1 MATRTRGFTFYE
13 LLGVSENAD
22 AETITSAY
30 RKLAKLYHPDSNP
43 QGGAQTAEMFKAI
56 GVAYETLRDDRSRAS
71 YDAEL
76 RVEAQTDSST
86 ESPSKDST
94 HSYSQAEGRSQSSA
108 GRGGEEYYGHHEYH
122 GPRGYQL
129 RDDLVERLKLLNR
142 RAEIALWWAPSLIC
156 FPFFAWLA
164 ARRIT
169 GNKRY
174 TRLMLGYLG
183 MMVLIGVTNLPGLL
197 VLYWLVGMAHAGLQ
211 HRTVKAQAIA
221 RLASSL

>member
-13 LLGVSENAD
+13 LLGVSEDAD
-22 AETITSAY
+22 AETITRAY

-43 QGGAQTAEMFKAI
+43 RGGAQTAEMFKAI
-56 GVAYETLRDDRSRAS
+56 SVAYETLRDDRSRAS

-86 ESPSKDST
+86 ESPTEDST
-94 HSYSQAEGRSQSSA
+94 HSYFQDEDSNESST
-108 GRGGEEYYGHHEYH
+108 EERHYEYHGHHEYH
-122 GPRGYQL
+122 EPGEYQL
-129 RDDLVERLKLLNR
+129 RDDLIERLKVLNR
-142 RAEIALWWAPSLIC
+142 RIEIALWWAPSLIG
-156 FPFFAWLA
+156 FPFFAWFT

-174 TRLMLGYLG
+174 TRLVLGYLG
-183 MMVLIGVTNLPGLL
+183 MMALIGVTNLPGLL
-197 VLYWLVGMAHAGLQ
+197 ILYWLVGLAHAGLQ

-221 RLASSL
+221 RLASSP

>member
-13 LLGVSENAD
+13 LLGVSGDAD
-22 AETITSAY
+22 AETITCAY

-56 GVAYETLRDDRSRAS
+56 SVAYETLRDDRSRAS

-76 RVEAQTDSST
+76 RVEVDTDSST
-86 ESPSKDST
+86 ESRSEGST
-94 HSYSQAEGRSQSSA
+94 RSSFQEEHSGSSTQE
-108 GRGGEEYYGHHEYH
+108 RNYEYHGGYEYH
-122 GPRGYQL
+122 GPGGYQL
-129 RDDLVERLKLLNR
+129 RDDLIERLKVLNR
-142 RAEIALWWAPSLIC
+142 RIEIALWWAPSLIG
-156 FPFFAWLA
+156 FPFFAWFA

-174 TRLMLGYLG
+174 TRLVLGYLG
-183 MMVLIGVTNLPGLL
+183 MMGLIGVTNLPGLL

-221 RLASSL
+221 RLASSA

>member
-13 LLGVSENAD
+13 LLGVSEDAD
-22 AETITSAY
+22 AEAITRAY

-56 GVAYETLRDDRSRAS
+56 SVAYETLRDDRSRAS

-76 RVEAQTDSST
+76 RVEADTDSST
-86 ESPSKDST
+86 ESRSEGST
-94 HSYSQAEGRSQSSA
+94 RSSFQDEHSESSTQEQHYEYH
-108 GRGGEEYYGHHEYH
+108 GGYEYH
-122 GPRGYQL
+122 GPGGYQL
-129 RDDLVERLKLLNR
+129 RDDLIERLKVLNR
-142 RAEIALWWAPSLIC
+142 RIEIALWWAPSLIG
-156 FPFFAWLA
+156 FPFFAWFA

-174 TRLMLGYLG
+174 TRLVLGYLG
-183 MMVLIGVTNLPGLL
+183 MMGLIGVTNLPGLL
-197 VLYWLVGMAHAGLQ
+197 ILYWLVGMAHAGLQ

-221 RLASSL
+221 RLASSA